1 MHLPMDR
8 RRRALLAAA
17 AATLA
22 TPGLARAQG
31 AGTGAGGGQA
41 LRLVVPFA
49 PGGSTDVAARLVAPA
64 FAEAL
69 GRPVVVENRGGAG
82 GMIGAEAVAT
92 SAPDGGTLAF
102 FTISSAVLNPLL
114 HKDARIDARRAF
126 APVSLVGTM
135 PMVAVCG
142 PHVPARDL
150 PEFLA
155 LLRREPGRRTYG
167 SAGPGSINH
176 LGGLLLATAGG
187 ATATHVP
194 YRGAG
199 PVIADM
205 IAGNVDYL
213 VEGIASLHPHVRGGA
228 LRGLAVCA
236 RTRSPLLPEVPTAI
250 EGGLPDFEILNW
262 FAAFAPVATP
272 APVVARLAQAM
283 AEAVRSA
290 PVAARLQE
298 NGIDP
303 VGSSPAEL
311 TRFRDAQ
318 AALWEPVVRASGA
331 STE

>member
-1 MHLPMDR
+1 MPR
-8 RRRALLAAA
+8 RSPIGRRPLLAAA
-17 AATLA
+17 AALA
-22 TPGLARAQG
+22 APAAPARAQP
-31 AGTGAGGGQA
+31 AGGA
-41 LRLVVPFA
+41 PLRLVVPFV
-49 PGGSTDVAARLVAPA
+49 PGGSTDVAARIVAPA

-82 GMIGAEAVAT
+82 GLLGAEAVAA
-92 SAPDGGTLAF
+92 SAPDGGTLVF
-102 FTISSAVLNPLL
+102 LTISAAVLNQLL
-114 HKDARIDARRAF
+114 HRDLRLDIRRAF

-150 PEFLA
+150 PGFLD
-155 LLRREPGRRTYG
+155 LLRWEPGRRTYG
-167 SAGPGSINH
+167 SSGAGSINH
-176 LGGLLLATAGG
+176 LGGHLLAARAG

-236 RTRSPLLPEVPTAI
+236 GARSPLLPEVPTAA

-262 FAAFAPVATP
+262 FAVFAPAATP
-272 APVVARLAQAM
+272 APALARLTAGLQAAVRAEGVARRLA
-283 AEAVRSA
+283 
-290 PVAARLQE
+290 E
-298 NGIDP
+298 NGVDP
-303 VGSSPAEL
+303 VGSSAAEL
-311 TRFRDAQ
+311 ERFWDAQ
-318 AALWEPVVRASGA
+318 FALWTPVVRDSGA
-331 STE
+331 TTD